1 MWVINSYC
9 WSRYDIC
16 ADDGDLILICYNGEK
31 THELQEVVS
40 SVRAWD
46 GGGGAVTLQASG
58 LQCRDSSQSSLSVL
72 FWTELQCKTM
82 KLLSWSSTET
92 EIFIRQWKL
101 YSSLINVKY
110 EREQYANEECSN
122 SECSNAM
129 ISCYTLHVETFP
141 FPLCENIIF
150 SKGKYNSIV
159 VVCTMC
165 GS

>member
-1 MWVINSYC
+1 MTFVQTTEIWFWFVTMERRHMNY
-9 WSRYDIC
+9 RRLL
-16 ADDGDLILICYNGEK
+16 AQL
-31 THELQEVVS
+31 ELEMEVS
-40 SVRAWD
+40 
-46 GGGGAVTLQASG
+46 LQASG